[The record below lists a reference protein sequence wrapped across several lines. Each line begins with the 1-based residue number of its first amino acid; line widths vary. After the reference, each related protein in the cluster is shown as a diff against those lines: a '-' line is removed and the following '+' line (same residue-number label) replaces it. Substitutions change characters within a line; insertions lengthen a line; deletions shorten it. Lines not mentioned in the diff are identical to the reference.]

1 MKLDK
6 RYDNPFRYCGEYYDK
21 ETEELYLRARYYQP
35 GLGRFLTRDT
45 YTGENDAPGS
55 LHSYAYCR
63 NDGVNAWDPS
73 RHNEIV
79 VSGGIIKRVKEIIIM
94 NLLSQRCKRLMN
106 QKQKV
111 RKIYI
116 GILRIINRT
125 KISTKFRVKYL
136 GKSIFGMGKAYRY
149 SLVSKKYLSR
159 IQVNRE
165 TVKTVCAVRKQT
177 GKNNRQRGKN
187 PQHGED
193 ILIFKKYISSIKK
206 AGKGKEAIHHP
217 KGNGHCHPNAKEN

>member
-1 MKLDK
+1 MQQVPMETWCSSQMKM
-6 RYDNPFRYCGEYYDK
+6 
-21 ETEELYLRARYYQP
+21 
-35 GLGRFLTRDT
+35 GRFLTRDT
-45 YTGENDAPGS
+45 YTGENDDPGS

-136 GKSIFGMGKAYRY
+136 GKIISGMGKAYRY

-159 IQVNRE
+159 IQVRQE
-165 TVKTVCAVRKQT
+165 KTIDKEAKISQPR
-177 GKNNRQRGKN
+177 
-187 PQHGED
+187 ED
-193 ILIFKKYISSIKK
+193 ILIFKKYISSSKK
-206 AGKGKEAIHHP
+206 QEKGRSQSIIQREWTLPSQCKRKP
-217 KGNGHCHPNAKEN
+217 